1 MRGNNMSGAEQPRY
15 TLELTD
21 ANIEVRQYTD
31 LICAEVHMP
40 GERQEAISQGF
51 KILADYIFGNNIS
64 QARMS
69 VSPLVSQQQM
79 SEKIAMTA
87 PVMQQALSDSW
98 SVRFIMPA
106 DHTLQTLP
114 KPCHEGVMLK
124 VVPAGRY
131 AVIKFSG
138 LNSTSNLEE
147 HEAQLKAYV
156 HDMKLMT
163 EGEVLYAFYNPPWT
177 PPPLRRNEIMLRLQD

>member
-1 MRGNNMSGAEQPRY
+1 MSGTEQPRY
-15 TLELTD
+15 TLERTD

-40 GERQEAISQGF
+40 GEQQEAISQGF

-69 VSPLVSQQQM
+69 VSPLVSQQQR

-138 LNSTSNLEE
+138 LNSTSNLQE